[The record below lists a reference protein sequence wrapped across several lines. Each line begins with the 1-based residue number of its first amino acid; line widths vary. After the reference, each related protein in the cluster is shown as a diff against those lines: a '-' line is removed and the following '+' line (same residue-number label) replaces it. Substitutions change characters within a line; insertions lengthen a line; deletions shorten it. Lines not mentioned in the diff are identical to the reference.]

1 MDDKKL
7 TKEEENLLKKLSDD
21 SNNDTREFFD
31 SLSLHEREV
40 ALQIIKEM
48 ESTGKSDTYDLLW
61 ETDFVR
67 KPATPKEF
75 LEDHAYL
82 GKDITSKLY
91 DPWKEV
97 LCTALD
103 AKNEINELV
112 LSGAIGIGKSTVA
125 NVAMMY
131 KLYSLSCLKNPQK
144 YYHKMEHITITFALF
159 SATLQVISNT
169 TFSDLLGM
177 FNASPYF
184 NEFYNSKDAKKI
196 VLQDKRVDVKL
207 GSQELH
213 EQGLHV
219 FACVLDETNYM
230 RQAGEYQRAFNIY
243 SQLMSRMKS
252 RFMYKGKIPGLL
264 CLVSSSKSTADY
276 IDDHIS
282 KVKNNKN
289 ALVKSFPI
297 WVVRGFKKGVSSEV
311 YCGDTFKVDSGDQ
324 FHSPKIITEDSPSV
338 SGEENV
344 IEIPVE
350 YHSEFERDIYTA
362 LRDVAGRSSQPNNPL
377 IPNKLLIAACRDITR
392 KHPFSVE
399 SAIIDMSDESKTI
412 QDYFL
417 VDELFVREFGNY
429 RLKVN
434 PSTFRYAH
442 IDIGLRGPSNDGD
455 PAAMSV
461 GHYAGTKSVIRYLPD
476 GRPYSI
482 PAVQIYIDFMIQMKP
497 QKGSKLDISKIL
509 EFIFFLENMGMN
521 FARVTY
527 DTFQS
532 ESSLQ
537 TLQKLKIESGILS
550 TVRDDHAYLELRSC
564 YTEQRISVYEYPL
577 YEEELARLEHTP
589 AKKKVDHPP
598 RGSKDI
604 TDTVAGVVEN
614 IIMHENTSITERE
627 IIDSEEMLKLQDLQ
641 NRRDNEDMFILN
653 DYERNLGEFDDRE
666 MTDLI

>member
-1 MDDKKL
+1 MMDDKKL

-264 CLVSSSKSTADY
+264 CLVSS
-276 IDDHIS
+276 
-282 KVKNNKN
+282 
-289 ALVKSFPI
+289 
-297 WVVRGFKKGVSSEV
+297 
-311 YCGDTFKVDSGDQ
+311 
-324 FHSPKIITEDSPSV
+324 
-338 SGEENV
+338 
-344 IEIPVE
+344 
-350 YHSEFERDIYTA
+350 
-362 LRDVAGRSSQPNNPL
+362 
-377 IPNKLLIAACRDITR
+377 
-392 KHPFSVE
+392 
-399 SAIIDMSDESKTI
+399 
-412 QDYFL
+412 
-417 VDELFVREFGNY
+417 
-429 RLKVN
+429 
-434 PSTFRYAH
+434 
-442 IDIGLRGPSNDGD
+442 
-455 PAAMSV
+455 
-461 GHYAGTKSVIRYLPD
+461 
-476 GRPYSI
+476 
-482 PAVQIYIDFMIQMKP
+482 
-497 QKGSKLDISKIL
+497 
-509 EFIFFLENMGMN
+509 
-521 FARVTY
+521 
-527 DTFQS
+527 
-532 ESSLQ
+532 
-537 TLQKLKIESGILS
+537 
-550 TVRDDHAYLELRSC
+550 
-564 YTEQRISVYEYPL
+564 
-577 YEEELARLEHTP
+577 
-589 AKKKVDHPP
+589 
-598 RGSKDI
+598 
-604 TDTVAGVVEN
+604 
-614 IIMHENTSITERE
+614 
-627 IIDSEEMLKLQDLQ
+627 
-641 NRRDNEDMFILN
+641 
-653 DYERNLGEFDDRE
+653 
-666 MTDLI
+666 